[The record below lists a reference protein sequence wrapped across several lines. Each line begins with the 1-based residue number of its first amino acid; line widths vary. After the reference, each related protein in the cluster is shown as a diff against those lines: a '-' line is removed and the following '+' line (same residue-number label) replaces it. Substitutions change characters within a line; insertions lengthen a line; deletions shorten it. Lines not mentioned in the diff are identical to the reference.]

1 MKRLIILGIVICAGT
16 LYTHL
21 SAQVIEGKVT
31 DASQQG
37 IDGATVILQSADSVF
52 IEATITDKEGNFHF
66 RQKRENYCLTVQHL
80 LFQTI
85 RKCFQENN
93 IRHHIIMHPKD
104 NQLREI
110 PQIRN

>member
-16 LYTHL
+16 LCIHL
-21 SAQVIEGKVT
+21 SAQIIEGKVT

-66 RQKRENYCLTVQHL
+66 RQKRENYCLTVIVWKLSIQSMA
-80 LFQTI
+80 TNTMSAKTSPEKVEATRI
-85 RKCFQENN
+85 C
-93 IRHHIIMHPKD
+93 
-104 NQLREI
+104 
-110 PQIRN
+110 

>member
-16 LYTHL
+16 LCTHL

-66 RQKRENYCLTVQHL
+66 RQKREKL
-80 LFQTI
+80 LSDRTTPAIPDNKKMFSGKQYPTP
-85 RKCFQENN
+85 
-93 IRHHIIMHPKD
+93 HHHAS
-104 NQLREI
+104 
-110 PQIRN
+110 

>member
-37 IDGATVILQSADSVF
+37 IDGATVILQ
-52 IEATITDKEGNFHF
+52 
-66 RQKRENYCLTVQHL
+66 
-80 LFQTI
+80 
-85 RKCFQENN
+85 
-93 IRHHIIMHPKD
+93 
-104 NQLREI
+104 
-110 PQIRN
+110 